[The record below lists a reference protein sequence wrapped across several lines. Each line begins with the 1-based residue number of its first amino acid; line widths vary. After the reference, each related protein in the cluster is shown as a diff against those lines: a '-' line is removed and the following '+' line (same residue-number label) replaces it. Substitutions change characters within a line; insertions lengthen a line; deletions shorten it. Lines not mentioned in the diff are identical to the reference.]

1 MAAPTLMEY
10 LSRDLLSFHTKR
22 RLFGGPY
29 LRINSFLRVFKDL
42 YIKGAILGSAKRDKL
57 PTLVK
62 IFPVEEGR
70 EQEVIETLQ
79 KDAKERFERFKSS
92 AEDEVEDFHRI
103 MLLAALDEI
112 GLSFLDAGQKG
123 WEVTNKKI
131 SLKEVKNL
139 TEQAG
144 REGVGFGSLFPELTE
159 NIYNPEARVTNF
171 VERKQW
177 LLGDVAKYAAE
188 YYPDFLDPLE
198 LRSI

>member
-1 MAAPTLMEY
+1 M
-10 LSRDLLSFHTKR
+10 
-22 RLFGGPY
+22 
-29 LRINSFLRVFKDL
+29 
-42 YIKGAILGSAKRDKL
+42 GSAKRDKL